1 MSFLTLAKLNIAWG
15 PFNHSTC
22 QQMSSFHEVR
32 LIAQKSVFL
41 SVFFFNFNISQPFV
55 GFVYKSRTSILLGLH
70 GVRVV
75 LDLKPFLA
83 DRLFPFIVLGP
94 VDNPP

>member
-1 MSFLTLAKLNIAWG
+1 MPFLTLAKLNISWG

-22 QQMSSFHEVR
+22 QQMSSSHEVR

-41 SVFFFNFNISQPFV
+41 SIFFFNLNISQPFV
-55 GFVYKSRTSILLGLH
+55 GFVYKIKTSILLGLH

-83 DRLFPFIVLGP
+83 DRLLPSFVLGP